1 MLLLKNNISTT
12 KHSVGFTWNPANA
25 SPALTIT
32 GTNEL
37 SDLGIFFS
45 KTKLVLLQDNMTET
59 ATIATWANQAI
70 VAGADLTGASGQVM
84 VKIPKF
90 YYQELYDGTGTLT
103 GVNISETPQTGY
115 VLHPAFDW
123 GGGKN
128 YVYISRYEA
137 GDDGGTKLKSV
148 SGVAPIVNQ
157 ALAIFRTRA
166 AARGANWYQY
176 GFWDNHLIQVLFYVY
191 YGTWYSQSVLPG
203 YTEAISYQ
211 DSYKRLTGR
220 TNSLTTLNG
229 SVNVDLAG
237 VDSDLT
243 GIVAAGNKIANQFLW
258 IENFYGHIWKM
269 IDGFSADER
278 TSSTNKAY
286 ATNDP
291 SKFSSVDANIL
302 ANYTDLGIALPG
314 ASNEAFIQNLQKG
327 FLPKTPGG
335 SGITYITDYFWSY
348 LDDATKN
355 YLRLGRVG
363 GRLSN
368 GSECGPLSLYVLNS
382 LSFADSSI
390 GARLVAAI

>member
-1 MLLLKNNISTT
+1 MLVIKNNISTT
-12 KHSVGFTWNPANA
+12 KPYVGFTYDPANS
-25 SPALTIT
+25 SPALTKT
-32 GTNEL
+32 GVTEL

-45 KTKLVLLQDNMTET
+45 KIKLVLLQDNMTET

-137 GDDGGTKLKSV
+137 GDDGGTKLKSA

-157 ALAIFRTRA
+157 TLATFRTRA
-166 AARGANWYQY
+166 AARGANWHQY
-176 GFWDNHLIQVLFYVY
+176 GFWENHLIQILFYVY

-203 YTEAISYQ
+203 YTEASTYL

-258 IENFYGHIWKM
+258 IENFYGHILKM
-269 IDGFSADER
+269 IDGFSADGR
-278 TSSTNKAY
+278 TTSTNKVY
-286 ATNDP
+286 VTNDP

-302 ANYTDLGIALPG
+302 ANYTDLGIVLPG
-314 ASNEAFIQNLQKG
+314 ASNETYIQNLQKG
-327 FLPKTPGG
+327 FLPKTQGG
-335 SGITYITDYFWSY
+335 SGSTYTTDYFWSY
-348 LDDATKN
+348 LDDATRN
-355 YLRLGRVG
+355 YLRLGLVG
-363 GRLSN
+363 SRLN
-368 GSECGPLSLYVLNS
+368 LGSACGPLALNVYAALGYAGS
-382 LSFADSSI
+382 NV
-390 GARLVAAI
+390 GARLCAAI